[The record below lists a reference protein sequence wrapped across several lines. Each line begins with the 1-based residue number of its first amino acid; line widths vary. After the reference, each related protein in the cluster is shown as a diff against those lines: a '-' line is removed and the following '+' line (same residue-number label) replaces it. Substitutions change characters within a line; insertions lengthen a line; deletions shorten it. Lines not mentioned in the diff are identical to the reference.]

1 MPPPTAKGFSYP
13 MTSNSGMEDIGG
25 IDLNVAGDAG
35 EDGNGGCLAGAG
47 DRDSVP
53 READNAPSGDQDA
66 MMDAVEDTS
75 VADTGGRGLEIP
87 RGGNEAGLQIMGCGG
102 AAEVGEEKQND
113 AKDEGGNS
121 CLGHG
126 LKGDQNPES
135 NVVLETGNSTAE
147 VETVPDK
154 FEPAESVKTG
164 NEVESNKKNES
175 SFVEKPNSENDPMT
189 GNLVEGVIPAAED
202 EADQSRLVAEDESGG
217 HVWKRSQV
225 METQIV
231 IESAKTMDALDLKE
245 VEGLKDLF
253 ADVKANVGGEK
264 DNGLK
269 NENGVVLVEEDL
281 SHEDKEQTTSNAAN
295 CCGSVHGH
303 ILSEADSRC
312 SHDLSVGAEHAE
324 CAEENVA
331 TLASAAFDVDKV
343 KRLVDASDPGAI
355 QVEVS
360 ESSNRTAARN
370 GHSSCTDKKF
380 MVVGWLQ
387 HEKGTDDCVGGERQ
401 KRSCDDEKSEAV
413 FVNVGCLSRSK
424 SSTNQTGVEADNLEG
439 MADQGNVKNGAVE
452 ISDKNEP
459 TRCGVSCPENA
470 THVTKH
476 DFVDGHL
483 GAAEFDLGSDALDA
497 GCAMM
502 ATEADPPVA
511 FVKVYTGSLE
521 GTPDE
526 RRAQVDVIE
535 MSSGIN
541 LPGHSLS
548 IAKQNKSF
556 PNEVVNHTVADSH
569 LHAMEGVLGPGTTDQ
584 NEAMTLKSSVIT
596 SEREDVLTLE
606 VNQDKESQLDGKT
619 VVRDLSM
626 LDNDQGSS
634 SVLKLP
640 LVPGE
645 SLVNASPDVDAND
658 DQKMVVNEQENSKG
672 TDKQTVK
679 HAAARPGIS
688 IRDKDRRALYY
699 LPYKDEDG
707 FSTSDLVWG
716 KVKSHPWWPGQICD
730 PSDASDLALKY
741 QKKDNFLVAYFG
753 DKTFAW
759 CDVSQLKHFETF
771 FSQMEKQ
778 SSSDVFVG
786 AVQGA
791 LDELSRRIDLGMTCF
806 CFPQAANAGLSY
818 QKVEN
823 SGIREGS
830 NSYALDRSATLSYF
844 QPGRLLGYV
853 KTLAKFSNGRT
864 NKLELVMANAQ
875 LKAFYRSKGY
885 PQLSSFQFDDGLTV
899 SCTDIPHSKS
909 YRTCEVTIE
918 QSNSTPSDLVFGKR
932 KSRERGSYFNKQKH
946 ILEDGKKQ
954 KSLSELLEAEYCQ
967 FANGA
972 KIESGM
978 RDVES
983 VPISSGKKHKVT
995 DTDSSD
1001 SGSGK
1006 KKRLD
1011 SLGDLE
1017 IKQPSPPISS
1027 FKIGECV
1034 RRVASQLTG
1043 SSPIL
1048 KCHNETSMKN
1058 VSKKDNI
1065 FDMFVS
1071 DGFSHNIMHS
1081 PKVRIDISDFY
1092 SSPDEMLS
1100 QLRLVGRNPIKGYS
1114 FLSTIISFFTE
1125 FRDYCVSSSACQKK
1139 HPEKSGGRRGRKR
1152 KVDIQSAFSQMTE
1165 LDHMR
1170 DSYWSDLVSYDSPAK
1185 SKEAH
1190 TRGQRKRRETS
1201 AKTSTPT
1208 LVSILQGTEHLQV
1221 GTVSPNVRQ
1230 APPTDRSAIS
1240 IEEKMVEECTPTALI
1255 LNFSGSKS
1263 LPSETDLIR
1272 VFSHYGP
1279 LKEAATEVQ
1288 RKNNRVKVVFKRR
1301 ADAEIAFS
1309 SAGKYSI
1316 FGPSLLSYRLRY
1328 LPSTPDTS
1336 PATKLPDKRD
1346 SLLVETSNMDISGN
1360 LHSSISSAPNTH
1372 LQDKSDATLTESSNT
1387 TIPGDLHSSKS
1398 NSSRDTNLRVK
1409 K

>member
-1 MPPPTAKGFSYP
+1 MQVTCETAEGRIVQGFSYP
-13 MTSNSGMEDIGG
+13 MTSNSAMEDIGG
-25 IDLNVAGDAG
+25 LDLNVAGDAG
-35 EDGNGGCLAGAG
+35 EDGDGGCLAGTGNG
-47 DRDSVP
+47 DSIP
-53 READNAPSGDQDA
+53 REAGNAPSGDQDA
-66 MMDAVEDTS
+66 MMNAAEDTS

-87 RGGNEAGLQIMGCGG
+87 RGANEAGLQIMGCGG
-102 AAEVGEEKQND
+102 AAEVGEEMQND
-113 AKDEGGNS
+113 AKDEGSNS

-126 LKGDQNPES
+126 FKGDQNPES
-135 NVVLETGNSTAE
+135 NVVEETGNSTAE

-154 FEPAESVKTG
+154 FEPAESVNTS
-164 NEVESNKKNES
+164 NEVESTKKFES
-175 SFVEKPNSENDPMT
+175 SFVEKPNSENDLMT
-189 GNLVEGVIPAAED
+189 RNLVESVIPATED
-202 EADQSRLVAEDESGG
+202 EADESCLVAEDESGG
-217 HVWKRSQV
+217 HVRKRPEV

-231 IESAKTMDALDLKE
+231 IESAKTMDALDLNE
-245 VEGLKDLF
+245 VEGVKDLF
-253 ADVKANVGGEK
+253 IDINANVDGEK

-269 NENGVVLVEEDL
+269 NENGVVLVGEVI
-281 SHEDKEQTTSNAAN
+281 SHEEKEQTTSNAAI
-295 CCGSVHGH
+295 CCDSVGGH
-303 ILSEADSRC
+303 ILSEDDSRC
-312 SHDLSVGAEHAE
+312 SYDLSVGAKHAE
-324 CAEENVA
+324 CAAENLA
-331 TLASAAFDVDKV
+331 TLASADFDVDKV

-360 ESSNRTAARN
+360 ESSNQTAARK
-370 GHSSCTDKKF
+370 GHSSCADKKF
-380 MVVGWLQ
+380 ITVGWLQ
-387 HEKGTDDCVGGERQ
+387 PEKGTVDYVSGERQ

-413 FVNVGCLSRSK
+413 FVNVGCLSGSK
-424 SSTNQTGVEADNLEG
+424 SSMNQTGVEADNLERV
-439 MADQGNVKNGAVE
+439 ADQGNVKGGAVE
-452 ISDKNEP
+452 ISDKSEP
-459 TRCGVSCPENA
+459 TRCGVSCPVNVS
-470 THVTKH
+470 HVTKH
-476 DFVDGHL
+476 DFVDGHID
-483 GAAEFDLGSDALDA
+483 ATEIDLGSDALDA

-502 ATEADPPVA
+502 AVEADPPVA
-511 FVKVYTGSLE
+511 FVKVDTESLE
-521 GTPDE
+521 GTPDGG
-526 RRAQVDVIE
+526 RAQVDVIE

-548 IAKQNKSF
+548 IVKQNKSF

-569 LHAMEGVLGPGTTDQ
+569 LHATEGVLGPGTTDQ
-584 NEAMTLKSSVIT
+584 NEAMILKSSVIT
-596 SEREDVLTLE
+596 SERVDVLTLE
-606 VNQDKESQLDGKT
+606 VNQDKESQELDGKT
-619 VVRDLSM
+619 VVGDLSM
-626 LDNDQGSS
+626 PDNDQGSS
-634 SVLKLP
+634 SVLELP
-640 LVPGE
+640 LVPRE
-645 SLVNASPDVDAND
+645 SSVNASPDVDSND
-658 DQKMVVNEQENSKG
+658 DQEMVIDEQENSKG

-688 IRDKDRRALYY
+688 IKDKDQRALRHV
-699 LPYKDEDG
+699 PYKDEDG

-791 LDELSRRIDLGMTCF
+791 LDELSRRIGLGMTCF
-806 CFPQAANAGLSY
+806 CFPQAANAGISY

-830 NSYALDRSATLSYF
+830 N
-844 QPGRLLGYV
+844 GY
-853 KTLAKFSNGRT
+853 TFD
-864 NKLELVMANAQ
+864 
-875 LKAFYRSKGY
+875 RSKGY
-885 PQLSSFQFDDGLTV
+885 PKLSSFQFDDDLTE
-899 SCTDIPHSKS
+899 SCADIPQSKS
-909 YRTCEVTIE
+909 DRIYEVTIE
-918 QSNSTPSDLVFGKR
+918 QSNPTLSDLVYGKR
-932 KSRERGSYFNKQKH
+932 KSRVRGSYFNNQKH

-954 KSLSELLEAEYCQ
+954 KSLSELMEAEYCQ

-983 VPISSGKKHKVT
+983 VPISSSKKRKVT
-995 DTDSSD
+995 DSDSSD

-1017 IKQPSPPISS
+1017 IKQPSPAISSS
-1027 FKIGECV
+1027 FKIGECI

-1048 KCHNETSMKN
+1048 KSHNETSMKN
-1058 VSKKDNI
+1058 VSKNDNI

-1071 DGFSHNIMHS
+1071 DGFSHNIKQS
-1081 PKVRIDISDFY
+1081 PKLRIGISEDY

-1100 QLRLVGRNPIKGYS
+1100 QLRIVGRNPIKGYS

-1152 KVDIQSAFSQMTE
+1152 KVDIQSAFSEMTE
-1165 LDHMR
+1165 LDHMQ
-1170 DSYWSDLVSYDSPAK
+1170 DSYWSDLVSYDNPAK

-1190 TRGQRKRRETS
+1190 TRSQRKRRGTS
-1201 AKTSTPT
+1201 GKTSTPT

-1230 APPTDRSAIS
+1230 TPPTDRSVIS
-1240 IEEKMVEECTPTALI
+1240 IEEKIVEECTPTALI

-1272 VFSHYGP
+1272 VFSRYGP

-1288 RKNNRVKVVFKRR
+1288 RRNNRVKVVFKRR

-1336 PATKLPDKRD
+1336 PATELPDKRD
-1346 SLLVETSNMDISGN
+1346 SLLVESSNLDIPDN
-1360 LHSSISSAPNTH
+1360 LHSSISSAPNTN

-1387 TIPGDLHSSKS
+1387 SIPGDLHSSKS
-1398 NSSRDTNLRVK
+1398 NSSRDTNLRIK

>member
-1 MPPPTAKGFSYP
+1 
-13 MTSNSGMEDIGG
+13 MTSNSAMEDIGG
-25 IDLNVAGDAG
+25 LDLNVAGDAG
-35 EDGNGGCLAGAG
+35 EDGNGGCLAGTG
-47 DRDSVP
+47 DGDSIP
-53 READNAPSGDQDA
+53 REAGNAPSGDRDA
-66 MMDAVEDTS
+66 MMNTAEDTI

-87 RGGNEAGLQIMGCGG
+87 RGGNETGLQIIGCSG
-102 AAEVGEEKQND
+102 AAEVGEEMQND
-113 AKDEGGNS
+113 AKDEGSNS

-126 LKGDQNPES
+126 FKGDQNPES
-135 NVVLETGNSTAE
+135 NVVEETGNSTAE

-154 FEPAESVKTG
+154 FEPAKSVKTS
-164 NEVESNKKNES
+164 NEVESTKKFES
-175 SFVEKPNSENDPMT
+175 SFVEKPNSENDLMT
-189 GNLVEGVIPAAED
+189 RNLVESVIPATED
-202 EADQSRLVAEDESGG
+202 EADESRLVAEDESGG
-217 HVWKRSQV
+217 HVRKRSEV

-231 IESAKTMDALDLKE
+231 IESAKTMDALDLNK
-245 VEGLKDLF
+245 VEGVKDLF
-253 ADVKANVGGEK
+253 IDINANVGGEK
-264 DNGLK
+264 DNRLK

-281 SHEDKEQTTSNAAN
+281 SHEEKEQTTSNAAI
-295 CCGSVHGH
+295 CCVSVGGH
-303 ILSEADSRC
+303 ILSEDDSRC

-324 CAEENVA
+324 CAAENVA
-331 TLASAAFDVDKV
+331 TLASAAFDVDKF

-360 ESSNRTAARN
+360 ESSNQTAARK
-370 GHSSCTDKKF
+370 GHSSCTYKKF
-380 MVVGWLQ
+380 IVVGWLQ
-387 HEKGTDDCVGGERQ
+387 PEKGTVDCVSGERQ
-401 KRSCDDEKSEAV
+401 KRSCDIEMSEAV
-413 FVNVGCLSRSK
+413 FVNVGCLSESK
-424 SSTNQTGVEADNLEG
+424 SSMNQTGVEADILEG
-439 MADQGNVKNGAVE
+439 VADQGNVKGGSVE
-452 ISDKNEP
+452 ISDKSEP
-459 TRCGVSCPENA
+459 TRCGVSCLENVS
-470 THVTKH
+470 HVTKH
-476 DFVDGHL
+476 DFVDGHIDATEI
-483 GAAEFDLGSDALDA
+483 GLGSDALDA

-502 ATEADPPVA
+502 AAEADPPVA
-511 FVKVYTGSLE
+511 FVKVDTESLE
-521 GTPDE
+521 GTPDGG
-526 RRAQVDVIE
+526 RAQVDVIE

-569 LHAMEGVLGPGTTDQ
+569 LHATEGLLGPGTTDQ
-584 NEAMTLKSSVIT
+584 NEAMILKSSVIT
-596 SEREDVLTLE
+596 SERVDVLTLE
-606 VNQDKESQLDGKT
+606 VNQDKESQELDGKT
-619 VVRDLSM
+619 VVGDLSM

-634 SVLKLP
+634 SVLELP

-645 SLVNASPDVDAND
+645 SSANACPDVDANY
-658 DQKMVVNEQENSKG
+658 DQEMVVDEQENSKG

-679 HAAARPGIS
+679 HAAARPEIS
-688 IRDKDRRALYY
+688 IKEKDQHALYHV
-699 LPYKDEDG
+699 PYKVEDG

-791 LDELSRRIDLGMTCF
+791 LDELSRRIGLGMTCF
-806 CFPQAANAGLSY
+806 CFPQAANAGISY

-830 NSYALDRSATLSYF
+830 NGYTLDRSAILSYF

-853 KTLAKFSNGRT
+853 KTLAKFSSGRT
-864 NKLELVMANAQ
+864 NKLELVRANAQ
-875 LKAFYRSKGY
+875 LNAFYRSKGY
-885 PQLSSFQFDDGLTV
+885 PKLSSFQFDDDLTE
-899 SCTDIPHSKS
+899 SCTDIPQSKS
-909 YRTCEVTIE
+909 DRIYEVTIE
-918 QSNSTPSDLVFGKR
+918 QLNPTLSDLVYGKR

-954 KSLSELLEAEYCQ
+954 KSLSELMEAEYCQ

-983 VPISSGKKHKVT
+983 VPMSSSKKHKVT
-995 DTDSSD
+995 DSDSSD

-1017 IKQPSPPISS
+1017 IKQPSPAISSS
-1027 FKIGECV
+1027 FKIGECI

-1048 KCHNETSMKN
+1048 KSHNETSMKN
-1058 VSKKDNI
+1058 VSKNDNI

-1071 DGFSHNIMHS
+1071 DGFSHNIKQS
-1081 PKVRIDISDFY
+1081 PKLRIDISEDF

-1100 QLRLVGRNPIKGYS
+1100 QLRIVGRNPIKGYS

-1125 FRDYCVSSSACQKK
+1125 FRDYYVSSSACQKK

-1152 KVDIQSAFSQMTE
+1152 KVDIQSAFSEMAE
-1165 LDHMR
+1165 FDHMQ

-1190 TRGQRKRRETS
+1190 PRSQRKRRGTS
-1201 AKTSTPT
+1201 GKTSTPT

-1230 APPTDRSAIS
+1230 APPTDRSVIS
-1240 IEEKMVEECTPTALI
+1240 IEEKIVEECTPTALI

-1272 VFSHYGP
+1272 VFSRYGP

-1288 RKNNRVKVVFKRR
+1288 RRNNRVKVVFKRR

-1346 SLLVETSNMDISGN
+1346 SILVESSNLDIPDN
-1360 LHSSISSAPNTH
+1360 LHSSISSASNTN
-1372 LQDKSDATLTESSNT
+1372 LQDKSDATLTGSSNT
-1387 TIPGDLHSSKS
+1387 KQAETERVIVL
-1398 NSSRDTNLRVK
+1398 DTMQVRSEALTAKVGEVDEQAG
-1409 K
+1409 